1 MMKDGVQVLAS
12 HCDTMKDRVQVVAPL
27 CCTGGG
33 YKAYKAKG
41 STTSLKA
48 SSMISLLLV
57 IASFLMVRGTT
68 VGTGLLM
75 ACGVLP
81 AYLRLAIA

>member
-1 MMKDGVQVLAS
+1 
-12 HCDTMKDRVQVVAPL
+12 
-27 CCTGGG
+27 
-33 YKAYKAKG
+33 
-41 STTSLKA
+41 
-48 SSMISLLLV
+48 MISLLLV